1 MIEIGCLTPLLSN
14 NTTCLDIIEF
24 FRKTST
30 SIFEKV
36 APLYRQGM
44 SVTDIAAETGLS
56 RGSIWDSLRGHK
68 QALRP
73 QGSVPFERWR
83 QGRGKTG
90 ARPPYGYSFFQGEI
104 IKDPVEYP
112 TLQLIQNLWKQGVSI
127 SSIVR
132 QLEAKGIKSRMKKP
146 WRYNVIK
153 ATIRRLHDGSV
164 DHLTLK
170 NILKKNKTKSKEF
183 KK

>member
-1 MIEIGCLTPLLSN
+1 M
-14 NTTCLDIIEF
+14 
-24 FRKTST
+24 
-30 SIFEKV
+30 

-73 QGSVPFERWR
+73 QVSVPFERWR

-90 ARPPYGYSFFQGEI
+90 ARPPFGYSFFQGEV

-127 SSIVR
+127 SSIIR
-132 QLEAKGIKSRMKKP
+132 RLEAKGIKSRMKKP
-146 WRYNVIK
+146 WSYNVIK
-153 ATIRRLHDGSV
+153 STIRRLQDGSA
-164 DHLTLK
+164 DNLISK
-170 NILKKNKTKSKEF
+170 MKQKKNEI
-183 KK
+183 